1 MSKLSQ
7 QVQELEQQLESLK
20 YENENLKVMLYR
32 MIASNGRL
40 IEPVPYSKTKGKMI
54 KQIEFSTSH
63 FSRIVCKFNNNYN
76 LQPNNTPDEL

>member
-1 MSKLSQ
+1 MSKLSA
-7 QVQELEQQLESLK
+7 QVQELEQRLESLQ
-20 YENENLKVMLYR
+20 YENENLKIMLYR
-32 MIASNGRL
+32 MIASNGRM

-63 FSRIVCKFNNNYN
+63 FSRIVCKLNNNYN